1 MTPLSLP
8 PSVCVHVCACV
19 CCVCAVCVLCVLCM
33 LCVRVLSICIVYGA
47 TPTTC
52 LYVHV
57 VDVQSV
63 GAPLSEAVSVS
74 FVHAGG

>member
-1 MTPLSLP
+1 MSDPVVAAP
-8 PSVCVHVCACV
+8 E
-19 CCVCAVCVLCVLCM
+19 CM